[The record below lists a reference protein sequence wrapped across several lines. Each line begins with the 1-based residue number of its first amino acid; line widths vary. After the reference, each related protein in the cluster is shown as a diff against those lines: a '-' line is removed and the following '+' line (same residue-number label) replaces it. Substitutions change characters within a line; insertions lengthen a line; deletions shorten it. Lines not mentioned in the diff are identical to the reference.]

1 MTETLYTLLQWLIP
15 SGSLATVVVWLTNKT
30 LRNLRSAKEIH
41 DTYKTMYEDVKVTLT
56 AISDENKKLFLI
68 VARFERAV
76 SKAPSCRYFDNACPV
91 SRELRNYPEVDRK
104 PKGNKRQRGDKRNTD
119 SDDRAGT
126 GIEGGNG
133 DPGGE
138 PP

>member
-1 MTETLYTLLQWLIP
+1 MTETLHTLLQWLIP

-56 AISDENKKLFLI
+56 AISDENKKLCII

-76 SKAPSCRYFDNACPV
+76 SKAPGCRYFDAACPV
-91 SRELRNYPEVDRK
+91 SRELRDYPEINGK
-104 PKGNKRQRGDKRNTD
+104 PKGNKRQRNNKRNTD
-119 SDDRAGT
+119 SDDRPGT
-126 GIEGGNG
+126 GVESGNV

>member
-41 DTYKTMYEDVKVTLT
+41 DTYKTMYEDVKVTLI
-56 AISDENKKLFLI
+56 AISNEKKDLYAI
-68 VARFERAV
+68 VVRLERAV
-76 SKAPSCRYFDNACPV
+76 SKAPGCRYFDAACPV
-91 SRELRNYPEVDRK
+91 GRELRDYPEISGK
-104 PKGNKRQRGDKRNTD
+104 PKGNKRQRGNKRNKD
-119 SDDRAGT
+119 SDDRPGT
-126 GIEGGNG
+126 AVEGGN
-133 DPGGE
+133 DNTSGE